1 MLHNENG
8 IFKYALQIPTEIMLD
23 TDYLPYDNIT
33 ACKQAFSSVEG
44 IDLSCNLVN
53 EKMNALAQ
61 KIMHYN
67 TIEHNVNYP
76 DLLATYID
84 DEKLQKAIKSITY
97 NKAIVNVNDNYSL
110 VFNIT
115 TILDLNSSLKHKLI
129 EYMTGQMSDG
139 LLENGLT
146 LAQNVENP
154 EYDDEDEY
162 ASDDEY
168 CSIMLFPEWNN
179 TNGYELYKLNTNFL
193 K

>member
-23 TDYLPYDNIT
+23 TDDLPYDNIT
-33 ACKQAFSSVEG
+33 ACKQAFSNIED
-44 IDLSCNLVN
+44 INLSCNLIN
-53 EKMNALAQ
+53 EKMNALTQ
-61 KIMHYN
+61 NIMHYN
-67 TIEHNVNYP
+67 TIEHHANYP

-84 DEKLQKAIKSITY
+84 NKKLKKAVKSITY
-97 NKAIVNVNDNYSL
+97 EKAVVNIGDNYNL

-115 TILDLNSSLKHKLI
+115 SVLELNNSLKQKLI
-129 EYMTGQMSDG
+129 NYMVGQMSDG

-168 CSIMLFPEWNN
+168 CDVILCPEWNN

>member
-23 TDYLPYDNIT
+23 TDDLPYDNIT

-61 KIMHYN
+61 NIMHYN

-84 DEKLQKAIKSITY
+84 DEELQKAVKSITY
-97 NKAIVNVNDNYSL
+97 NKAVVNVNDNYSL

-146 LAQNVENP
+146 LVQQVENP
-154 EYDDEDEY
+154 DYDEEDEY
-162 ASDDEY
+162 ASNDEY
-168 CSIMLFPEWNN
+168 CDVILYPKWNN

>member
-23 TDYLPYDNIT
+23 TDDLPYDNIT
-33 ACKQAFSSVEG
+33 ACKQAFSSVGG

-61 KIMHYN
+61 KIMRYN
-67 TIEHNVNYP
+67 TIEHNVKYP

-84 DEKLQKAIKSITY
+84 DEKLKKAVKSITY
-97 NKAIVNVNDNYSL
+97 NKAVINVNNNYSL
-110 VFNIT
+110 VFSIT
-115 TILDLNSSLKHKLI
+115 TILDLNSSLKRKLI

-146 LAQNVENP
+146 LVQRVENP
-154 EYDDEDEY
+154 DFDEEDEY

-168 CSIMLFPEWNN
+168 CDVILCPKWNN

>member
-23 TDYLPYDNIT
+23 NDDLPYDNIT
-33 ACKQAFSSVEG
+33 ACKQAFSSVGG

-61 KIMHYN
+61 KIMRYN
-67 TIEHNVNYP
+67 AIEHNVNHP

-84 DEKLQKAIKSITY
+84 DEKLKKAVKSITY
-97 NKAIVNVNDNYSL
+97 NKAVVNVNNNYSL
-110 VFNIT
+110 VFTIT
-115 TILDLNSSLKHKLI
+115 TILDLNSSLKRKLV

-146 LAQNVENP
+146 LVQQVENP
-154 EYDDEDEY
+154 DYDEEDEY
-162 ASDDEY
+162 ASDDE
-168 CSIMLFPEWNN
+168 
-179 TNGYELYKLNTNFL
+179 
-193 K
+193 

>member
-23 TDYLPYDNIT
+23 TDDLPYDSIT

-61 KIMHYN
+61 NIMRYN
-67 TIEHNVNYP
+67 TIEHNVKYS

-84 DEKLQKAIKSITY
+84 DEKLKKVVKSITY
-97 NKAIVNVNDNYSL
+97 NKAVVNVNDNYSL
-110 VFNIT
+110 VFSIT
-115 TILDLNSSLKHKLI
+115 TILDLNSSLKRKLV

-146 LAQNVENP
+146 LVQQVENP
-154 EYDDEDEY
+154 DFDEEDEY

-168 CSIMLFPEWNN
+168 CDVILYPKWNN